1 MQEQLK
7 HIWSTHGYYVGYQG
21 KQVDF
26 DIQWLLASGSLLIFA
41 WSSKIKDIE
50 YSSANADQHCHPVK
64 FAA

>member
-26 DIQWLLASGSLLIFA
+26 DIQWLSKWIIIDLS
-41 WSSKIKDIE
+41 SSKIKDIGVFICE
-50 YSSANADQHCHPVK
+50 SRSTLPSC
-64 FAA
+64 

>member
-26 DIQWLLASGSLLIFA
+26 DIQWL
-41 WSSKIKDIE
+41 SKWVIIDFCME
-50 YSSANADQHCHPVK
+50 
-64 FAA
+64 